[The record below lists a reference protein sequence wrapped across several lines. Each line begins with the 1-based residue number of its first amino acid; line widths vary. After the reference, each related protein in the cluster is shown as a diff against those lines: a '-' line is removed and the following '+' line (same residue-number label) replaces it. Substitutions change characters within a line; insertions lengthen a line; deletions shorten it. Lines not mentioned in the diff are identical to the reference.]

1 MATWLVEKA
10 ALVNAI
16 TATFKKEGTGA
27 YQYTQIDE
35 DISSKTNIP
44 LNQKK
49 RYFRVELTR
58 INKQD
63 LTSGKQIGRYVAE
76 ATFYFIAGKFDF
88 EEFKSECATHL
99 NALPNNYNYNLLE
112 DVEFSQNENRQ
123 AEMKIT
129 LEVGISF
136 S

>member
-35 DISSKTNIP
+35 DINSKTNIP

-63 LTSGKQIGRYVAE
+63 LTSGKQIGRYVVE
-76 ATFYFIAGKFDF
+76 ITFYIIAQKFDF
-88 EEFKSECATHL
+88 EEFKSEIVAHTNSLL
-99 NALPNNYNYNLLE
+99 NSYNYNLAERRYNFTPL
-112 DVEFSQNENRQ
+112 ENRQ
-123 AEMKIT
+123 ATANIK
-129 LEVGISF
+129 LEVGLS